1 MKSKSLAKVCCLIAA
16 LLGVIT
22 IGLGALF
29 KTAKLEVLGMVFTM
43 RQLEVLGLIITIAAV
58 ITLVARCEK
67 HELFKVVGIT
77 IVLATVA
84 TWVIPAG
91 YFSGA
96 DMIESGITRIGVVD
110 FFLTGFYSINY
121 FLLTILFLLVLGG
134 FYAILSKTAGYETLV
149 NKLTKALKGKEL
161 VFVLG
166 TSFVI
171 ALLASTL
178 TQVWAVAVFVPFV
191 ITIILKLGLGK
202 MLALVTT
209 FGSMMVGLVGT
220 TFANNGMQY
229 INTTMSMTYTDVVWT
244 RVGIFALA
252 FVLFSFFTMVETK
265 KQLKAKTKKSD
276 EEDVFEIAPVK
287 KSSKKAWPLVVVF
300 VVIFAFLILG
310 YLNWTEAFGVTVFD
324 EFHTWLLGLKI
335 GDHAVFS
342 YILGNSAKA
351 FGKWDL
357 SFMTTILLIASFVI
371 ALIYRVKFNEYL
383 ESFAEGLKK
392 MLKPIFIFIMV
403 YIVFIVCYWSPIV
416 PVMTNWIMSL
426 ANTFNPFLTAFV
438 SAIAGFFHPDFGFT
452 GYTLASY
459 FITAYQDQAQIAAVI
474 MPAMYGF
481 MQFFAPTS
489 AILMAGLAY
498 TGVSYKSWMK
508 YIWKFLLGLLVCFI
522 AVFALITYM

>member
-1 MKSKSLAKVCCLIAA
+1 MKSKFSAKVCELIVA
-16 LLGVIT
+16 LLGVIAT
-22 IGLGALF
+22 GAGAIF
-29 KTAKLEVLGMVFTM
+29 KVRL
-43 RQLEVLGLIITIAAV
+43 LEVLGLLVTLAAV
-58 ITLVARCEK
+58 IALVARCEK

-77 IVLATVA
+77 IVLAVVA

-134 FYAILSKTAGYETLV
+134 FYAILSKTAGYETIV

-178 TQVWAVAVFVPFV
+178 TQVWAVAVVVPFV

-229 INTTMSMTYTDVVWT
+229 INTTMSLTYTDVVWT

-265 KQLKAKTKKSD
+265 KQLKAKKSND
-276 EEDVFEIAPVK
+276 EDVFEIAPVK
-287 KSSKKAWPLVVVF
+287 KSSKKAWPLVIVF
-300 VVIFAFLILG
+300 VVVFAFLILG

-357 SFMTTILLIASFVI
+357 SFITTILLIASFII
-371 ALIYRVKFNEYL
+371 ALIYRVKFNDYL

-426 ANTFNPFLTAFV
+426 VNTFNPFLTAFV